1 MADTGR
7 GNLEQRSGWLVQCC
21 LYVPGICH
29 RLAVG
34 TGPTIDGFEINL
46 TRGGMTMEWMTIW
59 KFVLVI
65 SLTLFALLTI
75 VTTVLG
81 AGDVRRLF
89 QRLED
94 DRRDQK

>member
-1 MADTGR
+1 
-7 GNLEQRSGWLVQCC
+7 
-21 LYVPGICH
+21 
-29 RLAVG
+29 
-34 TGPTIDGFEINL
+34 
-46 TRGGMTMEWMTIW
+46 MTMEWMTIW